1 MSRVGT
7 LPIPIPQGVT
17 IQYEKPYVKVKG
29 PRGEIVKKIEEEI
42 GVIVEDGK
50 VLVKRSQDNRQSR
63 SLHGLTRT
71 IIKNMI
77 LGVTKGFEKALD
89 IEGVGY
95 RSDIRGNTLTLSL
108 GYSHPVKYDLP
119 LGIKV
124 KVDKQTRIT
133 VEGIDKYLVGEV
145 AAKIRSFRKPDVYKG
160 KGIKYAGE
168 FIRKKVG
175 KAGIK

>member
-1 MSRVGT
+1 
-7 LPIPIPQGVT
+7 
-17 IQYEKPYVKVKG
+17 VKVKG